1 MYNKPVINKIPFV
14 KSIANTNQRIS
25 TKQVITQKMNTVFL
39 SIVIPTYNRLD
50 LLKESM
56 NGILKQI
63 KVDYKYEIIVICDN
77 PKDIEISNYIRSLN
91 LDNLSYYINTKNLGL
106 FNTMNLGVQLAQG
119 EWVAFL
125 HDDDLLKENYLKE
138 INKLI
143 HKHKD
148 IGAIMVSTKQIG
160 NVNYRSRLRE
170 TGLYKFLKPIKDKL
184 SNGKMYQLRIF
195 DNILW
200 CADQYG
206 APSCGSVWNREK
218 FLQVGG
224 YNDEWYPSG
233 DWFYMVEFNKKYK
246 VYKTSEQLGY
256 YRWSENAST
265 KPEVIQKFITDNLY
279 LREYFR
285 EHYTLGK
292 IVYHLTKKEHYR
304 HIIDVFLTF
313 EKTQSLKPEDYNN
326 IYPYPKNSIR
336 YQIYLNGQRL
346 YWVLRVMISLVFG

>member
-1 MYNKPVINKIPFV
+1 MKKDISFIRTI
-14 KSIANTNQRIS
+14 SIDNSRNIS
-25 TKQVITQKMNTVFL
+25 KQIIKHNLNSVFL
-39 SIVIPTYNRLD
+39 SIIIPTYNRLD
-50 LLKESM
+50 LLKESI
-56 NGILKQI
+56 NSILYQN
-63 KVDYKYEIIVICDN
+63 KVNYNFEIIVICDN
-77 PKDIEISNYIRSLN
+77 PQDIEITKYIKSLN
-91 LDNLSYYINTKNLGL
+91 LNNLSYYINNENLGL
-106 FNTMNLGVQLAQG
+106 FNTMNLGVQLTQG

-125 HDDDLLKENYLKE
+125 HDDDLLKENYLQE
-138 INKLI
+138 IYKLI
-143 HKHKD
+143 HKHND

-170 TGLYKFLKPIKDKL
+170 TSLYKFLKPIKDKL

-218 FLQVGG
+218 FLSVGG

-292 IVYHLTKKEHYR
+292 LIYLLTKKEHYR

-313 EKTQSLKPEDYNN
+313 DKTNTLKPEDFND
-326 IYPYPKNSIR
+326 IYPYPKKTFR

-346 YWVLRVMISLVFG
+346 YWILRVMISLVFG